1 MPERVVVQMLLI
13 IGDGLADVGFIQ
25 MHVEMVEPEPR
36 HLLAQLIRRI
46 EIAQQAAG
54 CGLSAQLVEGLLK
67 RLLQRLLLLRIRNL
81 VGVTLLRSERP
92 RDLGQRTGRDWQA
105 IDDGL
110 GRCRQSILRAR
121 MELPI
126 EPAVAAQPRELG
138 DD

>member
-1 MPERVVVQMLLI
+1 V
-13 IGDGLADVGFIQ
+13 
-25 MHVEMVEPEPR
+25 
-36 HLLAQLIRRI
+36 
-46 EIAQQAAG
+46 
-54 CGLSAQLVEGLLK
+54 
-67 RLLQRLLLLRIRNL
+67 
-81 VGVTLLRSERP
+81 LRSERP

-126 EPAVAAQPRELG
+126 EPAVAAQRRELG